1 MIVKELYYGDDAR
14 GRLKSGIEKITK
26 AVASTMGPSGRPIV
40 IESENHVGG
49 LTVTKDGVTVANSI
63 NLMDPTENL
72 AVQMVRQSAQN
83 TATQAGDGTTTSIV
97 LSNAIIN
104 AAEQYIE
111 QDNNVTD
118 VCRHIND
125 IAKTV
130 DKRLSKMSR
139 KLSGKRLYD
148 VAKISANNDSELGKL
163 IADTYSKAS
172 YVTAENSMDWNT
184 YAEVAEGIKVSRGM
198 SNRLF
203 INDHRKQQCVLTDA
217 YVLLTDYEITSLNH
231 IEPVLRFVIERN
243 KALLIIGQLNVQTM
257 GTILRNS
264 VEGKL
269 KVCNIIPPDMG
280 VRKDELMEDL
290 AIALGGKFISGRH
303 GDNLQTITEESL
315 GHAARVEVSI
325 DGTVITPGN
334 RSSQEE
340 VDAHIMSLKAL
351 RDENKNTAQREFISE
366 RIANIS
372 GSIGIIYVGANSDIE
387 QKEKKDRVDD
397 AVLAVRAALEEG
409 VLPGA
414 GQTLVDV
421 FKYVPQPDVVGKGKD
436 YEVAYK
442 IMERA
447 LCVPFEQILL
457 NGGKDPKVVV
467 EKILDEGNGRDG
479 FGFDSKNERYGMLLN
494 MGVIDPTKV
503 TRSALKNSVSVATTI
518 VMADAA
524 ITNVRA

>member
-14 GRLKSGIEKITK
+14 DRLKAGIEKINK
-26 AVASTMGPSGRPIV
+26 AVVATLGPSGRPIV

-72 AVQMVRQSAQN
+72 AVQMVRQAAQN
-83 TATQAGDGTTTSIV
+83 TATQAGDGTSTSIA
-97 LSNAIIN
+97 LTHAIIS
-104 AAEQYIE
+104 AAEKHITPN
-111 QDNNVTD
+111 NNVTD
-118 VCRHIND
+118 VCRHIVD
-125 IAKTV
+125 ISKVMDA
-130 DKRLSKMSR
+130 RLTKMSK
-139 KLSGKRLYD
+139 KLKGKMLYD

-163 IADTYSKAS
+163 IADTYAKAS
-172 YVTAENSMDWNT
+172 YVTAENSLDWNT
-184 YAEVAEGIKVSRGM
+184 YAEVSEGIKVSRGM

-203 INDHRKQQCVLTDA
+203 INDHKKQQCVLTDA
-217 YVLLTDYEITSLNH
+217 YVLITDYEITSLNH
-231 IEPVLRFVIERN
+231 IEPILRFVIEKN
-243 KALLIIGQLNVQTM
+243 KSLLIIGQLNVQTM
-257 GTILRNS
+257 GTILRNA

-280 VRKDELMEDL
+280 VRRDELMEDI
-290 AIALGGKFISGRH
+290 AIALGGKYISGRH
-303 GDNLQTITEESL
+303 GDNLQVITEDNL
-315 GHAARVEVSI
+315 GHAARIEVSI
-325 DGTVITPGN
+325 DGTVITPGV
-334 RSSQEE
+334 RAKKED
-340 VDAHIMSLKAL
+340 VDAHIAALKVL
-351 RDENKNTAQREFISE
+351 KEENKNAAQRDFISE

-421 FKYVPQPDVVGKGKD
+421 MKYVDQPDVVWKGLD
-436 YEVAYK
+436 YDTAYA
-442 IMERA
+442 IMMEA
-447 LCVPFEQILL
+447 MSVPFECILK
-457 NGGKDPKVVV
+457 NGGKDPKVIMG
-467 EKILDEGNGRDG
+467 EILDQGEGRDG
-479 FGFDSKNERYGMLLN
+479 YGYDSKNEKYGMLLD
-494 MGVIDPTKV
+494 MGVVDPTKV

>member
-14 GRLKSGIEKITK
+14 KRLRAGIEKISK

-49 LTVTKDGVTVANSI
+49 LTVSKDGVTVANSI
-63 NLMDPTENL
+63 NLIDPTENL
-72 AVQMVRQSAQN
+72 AVQMVRQAAQN
-83 TATQAGDGTTTSIV
+83 TATQAGDGTTTSVV
-97 LSNAIIN
+97 LTNAIISG
-104 AAEQYIE
+104 AEKHLND
-111 QDNNVTD
+111 DNNVTD

-125 IAKTV
+125 IAKTI

-139 KLSGKRLYD
+139 KLSGRTLYD
-148 VAKISANNDSELGKL
+148 VARISANNDGELGKL
-163 IADTYSKAS
+163 IADTYSRAS
-172 YVTAENSMDWNT
+172 YVTAENSLDWNT
-184 YAEVAEGIKVSRGM
+184 YSEVAEGIKVSRGM

-217 YVLLTDYEITSLNH
+217 YVMMTDYEITSLNQ
-231 IEPVLRFVIERN
+231 IEQVLRFVIENN
-243 KALLIIGQLNVQTM
+243 KSLLIIGQLNVQTM
-257 GTILRNS
+257 GTILRN
-264 VEGKL
+264 VVDGKL

-290 AIALGGKFISGRH
+290 SIALGGKFISGRH
-303 GDNLQTITEESL
+303 GDNLQTIGENDL
-315 GHAARVEVSI
+315 GHAARIEVSM
-325 DGTVITPGN
+325 DGTVITPGK
-334 RSSQEE
+334 RSTQSD
-340 VDAHIMSLKAL
+340 VDAHISSLKVL
-351 RDENKNTAQREFISE
+351 RDENKNNAQREFISE

-414 GQTLVDV
+414 GQSLVDV

-436 YEVAYK
+436 YETAYK
-442 IMERA
+442 IMEES
-447 LCVPFEQILL
+447 LCVPFRQILL
-457 NGGKDPKVVV
+457 NGGKNPEDVIST
-467 EKILDEGNGRDG
+467 ILEDGEGRDG
-479 FGFDSKNERYGMLLN
+479 FGFDSKNERYGMLLK